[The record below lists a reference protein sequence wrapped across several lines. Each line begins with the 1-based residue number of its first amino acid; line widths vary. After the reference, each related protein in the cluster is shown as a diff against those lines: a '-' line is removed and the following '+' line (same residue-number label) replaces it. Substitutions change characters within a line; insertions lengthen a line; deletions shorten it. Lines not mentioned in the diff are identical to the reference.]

1 MRVATEDQMLEL
13 GERIAKRAAPG
24 LVVGV
29 SGPLGVG
36 KTTLVRGILR
46 GLGWPGDVR
55 SPTFNLVH
63 EYPTDPPV
71 CHADLHRLRKVEELR
86 DLGLTDYF
94 ETHFCLIE
102 WPEIS
107 ESILPSDA
115 AHICIE
121 FANGARDVRIQG
133 IAI

>member
-1 MRVATEDQMLEL
+1 VLATTEDRMLKI
-13 GERIAKRAAPG
+13 GENIAALAAPG
-24 LVVGV
+24 IVVAI

-46 GLGWPGDVR
+46 GLGWKEEVR
-55 SPTFNLVH
+55 SPTFNLIH
-63 EYPTDPPV
+63 EYSTIPPV

-102 WPEIS
+102 WPEIA
-107 ESILPSDA
+107 EPFLPGDA
-115 AHICIE
+115 ARIQIE
-121 FANGARDVRIQG
+121 FANGARELRIEG
-133 IAI
+133 IDI